1 METDKLEG
9 YSTVTG
15 NFTVPWNYT
24 FCNLSKIDVQEQ
36 LGPFWKIEEVSNT
49 KQSVYSVEENSCEE
63 LSVKNFYREGDG
75 RFVIKLSLK
84 KPILGQTRDI
94 ALKRMKSAEKRLQ
107 NNSYLNTEYS
117 KFIEDYCKLGHMS
130 LANEFLKSEGK
141 FILSH
146 HCVLKSSSLII
157 KLRVVFDGSY
167 KSINNI
173 SLNDILMVGPFIQ
186 PDIFNTLLR
195 FRKHQITFKADIEK
209 MYRQIKLHPSD
220 RQFQHILWREDK
232 HKLVQE
238 YELDTVTYGLDPSSF
253 KV

>member
-15 NFTVPWNYT
+15 NFTVPSNST
-24 FCNLSKIDVQEQ
+24 FCKLSKIDVQEQ

-130 LANEFLKSEGK
+130 LANEFLKSE
-141 FILSH
+141 
-146 HCVLKSSSLII
+146 
-157 KLRVVFDGSY
+157 VFDGSY

-195 FRKHQITFKADIEK
+195 FRKHQITFTADVEK

-238 YELDTVTYGLDPSSF
+238 YELDTVIYDLGTPKLL
-253 KV
+253 KVHM